1 MIDMIVLNNTAV
13 ATGTS
18 PFLKGGSAIF
28 VNFTAGA
35 LIVQG
40 SPDNATWTTLVTV
53 PTIGMIEGSDL
64 PAWIRVSTAA
74 NVYVLS

>member
-1 MIDMIVLNNTAV
+1 MIDLLTLTNTGV
-13 ATGTS
+13 AMGTS
-18 PFLKGGSAIF
+18 PFLKGGSAVF

-40 SPDNATWTTLVTV
+40 SPDNATWSTLVTV
-53 PTIGMIEGSDL
+53 PTIGMIEGNDL

-74 NVYVLS
+74 NVYVLA